1 MAEEKADYVL
11 LLGHW
16 NGPGDGCAVDMTV
29 PAVYKEISALPGC
42 DKLGDRLKA
51 FDGHTH
57 CNHVQAS
64 GHAEEVIFMIGGHGM
79 LGCSQYGFAYLESEK
94 VCAWDSAR
102 QASLQGTRNLQVVIV
117 LERPS
122 RLLLRGAH
130 LRGGQLRKD
139 PILHPGERS
148 CPVHP
153 PRYAVG

>member
-94 VCAWDSAR
+94 NALRVYYFE
-102 QASLQGTRNLQVVIV
+102 
-117 LERPS
+117 ERTS
-122 RLLLRGAH
+122 EADNYE
-130 LRGGQLRKD
+130 K
-139 PILHPGERS
+139 IRS
-148 CPVHP
+148 CIQEKGVAQCTHL
-153 PRYAVG
+153 ATLWVDSTIG